1 MHVLPHYSLIN
12 VEIKVE
18 KAIAKTAPII
28 MLHRPARSSSV
39 VENSGGPVW
48 SAISDLNQFAYLLQE
63 MVIINFL
70 FRLCDFSI

>member
-28 MLHRPARSSSV
+28 MHHRPARSSSV
-39 VENSGGPVW
+39 VGAP
-48 SAISDLNQFAYLLQE
+48 D
-63 MVIINFL
+63 
-70 FRLCDFSI
+70 

>member
-18 KAIAKTAPII
+18 KAAPII

-63 MVIINFL
+63 MVIINYL
-70 FRLCDFSI
+70 FRLCNFSI

>member
-39 VENSGGPVW
+39 VGAPVTG
-48 SAISDLNQFAYLLQE
+48 NGHY
-63 MVIINFL
+63 
-70 FRLCDFSI
+70 

>member
-28 MLHRPARSSSV
+28 MLHRPAPCARSSSV
-39 VENSGGPVW
+39 VGAP
-48 SAISDLNQFAYLLQE
+48 D
-63 MVIINFL
+63 
-70 FRLCDFSI
+70 